1 MLHVCFRVRGRRMDL
16 TVLMLLAMLLCSSC
30 LSELGVRDPDVEEE
44 EKAALK
50 SSFSTSGIP
59 VPLGHLSR
67 SGQLDTQLE
76 TPQSPLPFLRV
87 SSHQPARRGNWCA
100 FIHHRLINMEELNG
114 AEEDVVKSVNPCSN
128 GDPDCQKPM
137 HQLSQPTYRQKQ
149 KSITALQWKCCPG
162 HGGNNCQETVTLMG
176 VIQSSQEHPPAPTDA
191 SQPDDS
197 DSGNGG
203 DIPPP
208 PPPSSSSLPFMDSSN
223 LLAFQQIFAAVMAQ
237 LQPVLDGFN
246 STLENLSREMEDLSI
261 DLTKLRHEQENMSKT
276 RHAHEAKCEKHLE
289 ESFEQ
294 MQQIWTELDSRQK
307 EIEQK
312 LHMQQEHH
320 LHNMTGLKDKMENYI
335 DTSHEEIQ
343 VNLQSLNKS
352 MEEIRLDYERL
363 QETTQGEHSLSD
375 AASESQSPLETSV
388 WEAIS
393 SLDMKVLNN
402 TMELSPLI
410 ENSKHLIN
418 IVQKLDHGLRNLSE
432 RLEYVSHN
440 TEVHLAQIGL
450 EVEAARVATL
460 KTVNELASNHSNQE
474 RELRETQLDVDNIYQ
489 HLQNNEHSTAGEIC
503 SCKEISD
510 SLARLESE
518 VANVTNIVKE
528 NRYAL
533 EDVEAKRG
541 LSQWTPEVEDL
552 HQGLWSVRESL
563 AFEQVKRKTLN
574 DNLDQLKT
582 ALLDSQKEI
591 IGLKDQF
598 VAKEAEVRRLSASFS
613 SLLKDAIRHSEVLEM
628 ILGDE
633 VIEVSDWSN
642 IQQKEISIPELLQKM
657 RLMQEKIDSHEN
669 SLSSLRN
676 SSSEKVQMT
685 NDDPVAFTEW
695 SLTKDQGSNAEDTS
709 PDISEKED
717 DEDYSVSDFWSLGRE
732 VEQLANRLNVLE
744 LKPCNC
750 TAASSGS
757 VVELQKDVITLQQT
771 LEDHL
776 RTFQNLF
783 QYTELLA
790 SSSDGVNLDQLQTMI
805 RTKERKRKKG
815 QNIRKNGESSS
826 RHSKRHIVKKTNPG
840 DY

>member
-1 MLHVCFRVRGRRMDL
+1 
-16 TVLMLLAMLLCSSC
+16 
-30 LSELGVRDPDVEEE
+30 
-44 EKAALK
+44 
-50 SSFSTSGIP
+50 
-59 VPLGHLSR
+59 
-67 SGQLDTQLE
+67 
-76 TPQSPLPFLRV
+76 
-87 SSHQPARRGNWCA
+87 
-100 FIHHRLINMEELNG
+100 
-114 AEEDVVKSVNPCSN
+114 
-128 GDPDCQKPM
+128 
-137 HQLSQPTYRQKQ
+137 
-149 KSITALQWKCCPG
+149 
-162 HGGNNCQETVTLMG
+162 
-176 VIQSSQEHPPAPTDA
+176 
-191 SQPDDS
+191 
-197 DSGNGG
+197 
-203 DIPPP
+203 
-208 PPPSSSSLPFMDSSN
+208 
-223 LLAFQQIFAAVMAQ
+223 
-237 LQPVLDGFN
+237 
-246 STLENLSREMEDLSI
+246 
-261 DLTKLRHEQENMSKT
+261 
-276 RHAHEAKCEKHLE
+276 
-289 ESFEQ
+289 
-294 MQQIWTELDSRQK
+294 
-307 EIEQK
+307 
-312 LHMQQEHH
+312 
-320 LHNMTGLKDKMENYI
+320 
-335 DTSHEEIQ
+335 
-343 VNLQSLNKS
+343 

-375 AASESQSPLETSV
+375 TASESQSPLETSV

-474 RELRETQLDVDNIYQ
+474 IKLRETQLDVDNIYQ

-518 VANVTNIVKE
+518 VANVTNIAKE

-563 AFEQVKRKTLN
+563 AFEQVNRKTLN

-598 VAKEAEVRRLSASFS
+598 VAKESEVRRLSASFS

-633 VIEVSDWSN
+633 VMEVSDWSI
-642 IQQKEISIPELLQKM
+642 IQKKEISIPELLQKM

-669 SLSSLRN
+669 SLTSLRK
-676 SSSEKVQMT
+676 SSSEKVQMN
-685 NDDPVAFTEW
+685 NDDPVTFTEW
-695 SLTKDQGSNAEDTS
+695 NLTKDQGSNAEDTL
-709 PDISEKED
+709 PDMSEKED

-732 VEQLANRLNVLE
+732 VEQLANRLSVLE

-815 QNIRKNGESSS
+815 QNIGKNGESSS
-826 RHSKRHIVKKTNPG
+826 RHSKRQIGKKTNPG

>member
-1 MLHVCFRVRGRRMDL
+1 MDL
-16 TVLMLLAMLLCSSC
+16 RVIMLLLAMLLCSSC
-30 LSELGVRDPDVEEE
+30 LSELRARDPDVEEDE
-44 EKAALK
+44 TTVLK
-50 SSFSTSGIP
+50 SSFSTSDIP
-59 VPLGHLSR
+59 VHIGHERLSR
-67 SGQLDTQLE
+67 SGQQDTQLE
-76 TPQSPLPFLRV
+76 TPQIPMSFLRV

-100 FIHHRLINMEELNG
+100 FVHHRLVSMDELSGGEEH
-114 AEEDVVKSVNPCSN
+114 VVKSTNPCSN
-128 GDPDCQKPM
+128 GDPDCQKPT

-149 KSITALQWKCCPG
+149 KTITALQWKCCPG
-162 HGGNNCQETVTLMG
+162 HGGNNCQETVSLIG
-176 VIQSSQEHPPAPTDA
+176 ERQSREEHPQTAPTDA
-191 SQPDDS
+191 SQADDS

-208 PPPSSSSLPFMDSSN
+208 PTTPSSSSLPLMDSSN
-223 LLAFQQIFAAVMAQ
+223 LLAFHQIFAAVMAQ
-237 LQPVLDGFN
+237 LQPMLDGFN
-246 STLENLSREMEDLSI
+246 RTLENLSREVEGLSTDL
-261 DLTKLRHEQENMSKT
+261 KNLRHEQGKISKT

-289 ESFEQ
+289 ESLEQ
-294 MQQIWTELDSRQK
+294 MQQIWTKMDTQQK
-307 EIEQK
+307 GIEQTV
-312 LHMQQEHH
+312 QSQEER
-320 LHNMTGLKDKMENYI
+320 LLYNMTSLKGKIDHYI
-335 DTSHEEIQ
+335 DMSHEEIQ
-343 VNLQSLNKS
+343 VTLQSLNKS

-363 QETTQGEHSLSD
+363 QETPEGEPGLLD
-375 AASESQSPLETSV
+375 NASESQSPLETTV

-432 RLEYVSHN
+432 RLEYASHN

-474 RELRETQLDVDNIYQ
+474 RDLREIQLDVENIYQ
-489 HLQNNEHSTAGEIC
+489 HLQNNELATTGEIC

-518 VANVTNIVKE
+518 VANVTNVAKE

-533 EDVEAKRG
+533 EDAEAKRG

-598 VAKEAEVRRLSASFS
+598 VVKEAEIRRLSSSFS
-613 SLLKDAIRHSEVLEM
+613 SLLKDAIRHSEILEV

-633 VIEVSDWSN
+633 VMEFSSWSN
-642 IQQKEISIPELLQKM
+642 IQQKDLAIPVLLQKM

-669 SLSSLRN
+669 SLTSLRK
-676 SSSEKVQMT
+676 SSSEKAQMT

-695 SLTKDQGSNAEDTS
+695 DLTKDQGSIAEDHVDILL
-709 PDISEKED
+709 DISKRED

-732 VEQLANRLNVLE
+732 VEQLANRLSVLE
-744 LKPCNC
+744 QKPCNY
-750 TAASSGS
+750 TADPNGS
-757 VVELQKDVITLQQT
+757 VVELQRDVLTLQQT

-783 QYTELLA
+783 QYTEELA
-790 SSSDGVNLDQLQTMI
+790 SSSDGVNLDQVQTMM
-805 RTKERKRKKG
+805 RTKEKKRKKG
-815 QNIRKNGESSS
+815 QNMRKKGETST
-826 RHSKRHIVKKTNPG
+826 RRRKRHIGGK
-840 DY
+840 

>member
-1 MLHVCFRVRGRRMDL
+1 M
-16 TVLMLLAMLLCSSC
+16 
-30 LSELGVRDPDVEEE
+30 
-44 EKAALK
+44 
-50 SSFSTSGIP
+50 
-59 VPLGHLSR
+59 
-67 SGQLDTQLE
+67 Q
-76 TPQSPLPFLRV
+76 
-87 SSHQPARRGNWCA
+87 
-100 FIHHRLINMEELNG
+100 ELNG
-114 AEEDVVKSVNPCSN
+114 AEEDVVKSVNPCSK
-128 GDPDCQKPM
+128 GDPDCQNPI
-137 HQLSQPTYRQKQ
+137 QKK

-176 VIQSSQEHPPAPTDA
+176 EIQSSQKHPQSAPTDA

-197 DSGNGG
+197 DSGSGG

-208 PPPSSSSLPFMDSSN
+208 PPPPPPPSSLPFMDSSN

-246 STLENLSREMEDLSI
+246 STLENLSREMEGLSI
-261 DLTKLRHEQENMSKT
+261 DLTNLRHEQESMSKT
-276 RHAHEAKCEKHLE
+276 RHAHAAKCEKHLE
-289 ESFEQ
+289 DSFEQ
-294 MQQIWTELDSRQK
+294 MQQIWTELDSQQK

-312 LHMQQEHH
+312 LHLQQERH
-320 LHNMTGLKDKMENYI
+320 LHNMTGLKDKIENYI

-363 QETTQGEHSLSD
+363 QETTQGEHSLAD
-375 AASESQSPLETSV
+375 TASESQSPLETSV

-460 KTVNELASNHSNQE
+460 KSVNELASNHSNQE
-474 RELRETQLDVDNIYQ
+474 RDLRETQLDVDNIYQ

-533 EDVEAKRG
+533 EDVDAKRE

-563 AFEQVKRKTLN
+563 AFEQVSRKTLN

-642 IQQKEISIPELLQKM
+642 IQQKEIAIPELLQKM

-669 SLSSLRN
+669 SLTSLRK

-695 SLTKDQGSNAEDTS
+695 NLTKDQGSNAEDTL
-709 PDISEKED
+709 PEISEKED

-732 VEQLANRLNVLE
+732 VEQLANRLSVLE

-826 RHSKRHIVKKTNPG
+826 RHSKRHIGKKTNPG